1 MTVTDNCSHPQCHSM
16 RAQCTAATKIKE
28 SPAFLDSNDVQK
40 VILSALKS
48 PIFFFNESLQ
58 VDRLWFSYQ
67 TNPT

>member
-16 RAQCTAATKIKE
+16 QAQCTAATKIKE

-40 VILSALKS
+40 VILSAFKS
-48 PIFFFNESLQ
+48 QIFFFNESLQ